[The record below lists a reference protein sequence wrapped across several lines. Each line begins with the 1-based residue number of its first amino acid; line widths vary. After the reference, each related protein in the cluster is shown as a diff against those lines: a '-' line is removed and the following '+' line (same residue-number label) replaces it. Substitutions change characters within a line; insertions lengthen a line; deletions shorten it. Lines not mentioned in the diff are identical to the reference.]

1 MAPSLLV
8 LLYLECINMFSTKL
22 LEDSFLSLEPL
33 YCEDTIN
40 SFNNKFDELFSNQN
54 SARRY
59 VDSLDIYNLG
69 IIDEIFTPKLVSLI
83 FSIIPNPVLYHCHA
97 YEIDG
102 LNSKPHIAQN
112 NFLNGWH
119 RDVDCIHDLD
129 NRGIQHVSLF
139 VYLTHVGNEDGAF
152 EICSKKLG
160 YFPRLFKNSNFYK
173 ITGVKGHSFLFN
185 RTAVHRASPNQK
197 TTQRRVLKISF
208 QSKDNVMPALNK
220 KIKSH
225 EKRLNMLK
233 TQKLLPRTNI
243 LLRSLFG
250 DKNISELEIKEALGK
265 YSDGTAINFLDT
277 KSTYEIK
284 CKMGLLEEFRGFAK
298 DLVYIKNLILYK
310 LFSSTEWSRKKLT
323 RYYGVNS

>member
-1 MAPSLLV
+1 
-8 LLYLECINMFSTKL
+8 MFSTKL

-83 FSIIPNPVLYHCHA
+83 FSIIPHA

-208 QSKDNVMPALNK
+208 IGFLGCHNSF
-220 KIKSH
+220 I
-225 EKRLNMLK
+225 K

-323 RYYGVNS
+323 RYYGGNS